1 MTTTTPRQ
9 ELQAMIG
16 MLSAAIDEVEAEGG
30 DATAQRALRTK
41 YEIRVSHMVGDGGSI
56 KMDLSEARDLLSRPA
71 GGAVAKN
78 QYGTFKVHYAT
89 DKQQAFALSLMD
101 RKDTSK
107 LATGVAPLDPAKVR
121 ETLVARQFNKKS
133 ISALID
139 RLLGCPDKAQATP
152 AGAPVRTGRPA
163 SDKQIGLIRKLAT
176 ERELTAEQRAAL
188 EAGIANLSSKGASAT
203 IDKLFALPKA
213 TIPTAAIEPGVYIN
227 DTTGVILRA
236 YLGKQSGRVLCKEVV
251 KRILTVAEIEAGEKE
266 YELEYR
272 GQADRFVTADFRRM
286 GLDEAKEWGKVTSHC
301 CACGARLDDPASV
314 DAGIGP
320 ICATKAF

>member
-71 GGAVAKN
+71 GGAAAKN

-139 RLLGCPDKAQATP
+139 RLLGCPDKAAAP
-152 AGAPVRTGRPA
+152 GAPAPTGRPA
-163 SDKQIGLIRKLAT
+163 TEKQVTLINKLAA
-176 ERELTAEQRAAL
+176 ERELDPVEREAL
-188 EAGIANLSSKGASAT
+188 TKALPLLSTKGASKT
-203 IDKLFALPKA
+203 IDNLMARPKA
-213 TIPTAAIEPGVYIN
+213 TAVPTAAIEAGVYIN

-236 YLGKQSGRVLCKEVV
+236 YLGKQSGRILCKEVV
-251 KRILTVAEIEAGEKE
+251 KVEGAEPGERE

-286 GLDEAKEWGKVTSHC
+286 SLEEAKAWGRTTSHC

-320 ICATKAF
+320 ICAAKAF